1 MLIRIMKNSLF
12 GLFAFAAAACFSSIA
27 TSGATLT
34 PVTGPT
40 PRLVLPGETFE
51 VEGHPAFIFLPAES
65 KRANPQ
71 PWIFYAPTLPG
82 YPDGAEQWM
91 HESFLEAGIAVAG
104 VDVGEAYGS
113 PKSVKV
119 FDALYQKLVDKHL
132 FAKKPVLFGR
142 SRGGLWTSSW
152 AISNP
157 ARVAGIIGIYP
168 VFDFTTYPG
177 IEKAAPAYD
186 LSPGD
191 LLERQ
196 FELNPIKHID
206 VLAKAR
212 IPAVLIHG
220 DVDKVVP
227 LEQNSAEFVRQYK
240 TAGVG
245 SLVKLIVLKDQ
256 GHSFFEGFFHSQ
268 ELVDHAITQ
277 ARAGAKP

>member
-1 MLIRIMKNSLF
+1 MKIRLVVLF
-12 GLFAFAAAACFSSIA
+12 VCAAAACFGPLSI
-27 TSGATLT
+27 SGAALS

-40 PRLVLPGETFE
+40 PRLVLPGESFK
-51 VEGHPAFIFLPAES
+51 VEGHSAFTFLPEES
-65 KRANPQ
+65 KRSTPQ

-82 YPDGAEQWM
+82 YPDGAERWM

-104 VDVGEAYGS
+104 VDVGEAYGA

-119 FDALYQKLVDKHL
+119 FDALYQELVEKHH

-142 SRGGLWTSSW
+142 SRGGLWISSW

-168 VFDFTTYPG
+168 VFDFTSYPG
-177 IEKAAPAYD
+177 IEKAASAYE
-186 LSPGD
+186 LSPAA

-196 FELNPIKHID
+196 SELNPIKHID
-206 VLAKAR
+206 VLAKAG

-220 DVDKVVP
+220 DIDKVVP
-227 LEQNSAEFVRQYK
+227 LEKNSAEFLRRYNQ
-240 TAGVG
+240 AGAE
-245 SLVKLIVLKDQ
+245 SLVKLIVLKNQ
-256 GHSFFEGFFHSQ
+256 GHNFFEGFFHSQ
-268 ELVDHAITQ
+268 ALVDHAIAR